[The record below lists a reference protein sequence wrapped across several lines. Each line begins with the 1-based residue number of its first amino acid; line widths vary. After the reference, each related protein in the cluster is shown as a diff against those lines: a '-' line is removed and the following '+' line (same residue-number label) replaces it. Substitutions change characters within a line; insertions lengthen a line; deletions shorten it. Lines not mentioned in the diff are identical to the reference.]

1 MRLIKQEVIKK
12 LDTDMKESRVSSNL
26 MENFPPICKQDAI
39 DVQLYYIDD
48 YLKTYGEE
56 IHLEDIP
63 EEMYGGAL
71 PVAKSRKRKRK
82 TLSEAEYLKEAYEQP
97 TKKAKKAMI

>member
-1 MRLIKQEVIKK
+1 
-12 LDTDMKESRVSSNL
+12 MKESRVSSNL

-48 YLKTYGEE
+48 YLKIYGEE

-63 EEMYGGAL
+63 
-71 PVAKSRKRKRK
+71 
-82 TLSEAEYLKEAYEQP
+82 
-97 TKKAKKAMI
+97 

>member
-1 MRLIKQEVIKK
+1 
-12 LDTDMKESRVSSNL
+12 
-26 MENFPPICKQDAI
+26 
-39 DVQLYYIDD
+39 VQLCIDD

-71 PVAKSRKRKRK
+71 PVAKSRKTKRK
-82 TLSEAEYLKEAYEQP
+82 PLSEAEYLEKAFEKPAKRA
-97 TKKAKKAMI
+97 KKAKKEKASEGPSSGLQTI

>member
-1 MRLIKQEVIKK
+1 MFTDQELGTVAGKIINGSTLGNMSLIKQEVVKK
-12 LDTDMKESRVSSNL
+12 LDTNMKESRVSSNL
-26 MENFPPICKQDAI
+26 MENFPPICKKDAI

-63 EEMYGGAL
+63 
-71 PVAKSRKRKRK
+71 
-82 TLSEAEYLKEAYEQP
+82 
-97 TKKAKKAMI
+97 

>member
-1 MRLIKQEVIKK
+1 VFTDQELGTVAGKIINGSTLGNMSLIKQEVVKK

-26 MENFPPICKQDAI
+26 MENFPPICKKDAI

-63 EEMYGGAL
+63 
-71 PVAKSRKRKRK
+71 
-82 TLSEAEYLKEAYEQP
+82 
-97 TKKAKKAMI
+97 